1 MNTLST
7 HKKNHPAEILRTLQL
22 AMPVIIGMVAGFSMN
37 FVDTLMAGRLP
48 QKEIAL
54 AAIATGGA
62 IWSAV
67 LMFILGVLMALQPV
81 VAQLDGAGDQ
91 LEGGRA
97 ARQGLWIA
105 VVISIPFVIV
115 LLAGGTL
122 LQWMAIDAEIIPMA
136 VKYMSALTWGAP
148 AVCLML
154 LLRFFS
160 EGSGNTRPT
169 MYIGLMGVMLNIPL
183 NYILM
188 FGKLGF
194 PELGAQGCGYAT
206 SFVIWLQAAVMFFYI
221 RSHRHYVGFELFGH
235 WDWPQWVTI
244 AKLLRIG
251 LPIGGAIFVEG
262 SLFVGAA
269 LLIARLGALPASA
282 HLIAIN
288 FSALLFM
295 VPLGLASAVTTRVGN
310 ALGRGEPEAARY
322 AGLIG
327 FVIVLFTQTIGAATM
342 LLIPEFIV
350 RIYTD
355 DAAITSIAVGLL
367 FYSAIFQYS
376 DGIQICAAAALR
388 GLKDTMIP
396 MFINI
401 LSYLIIGLSVGYYLT
416 FNKAMGPAGMW
427 IGMIVGLS
435 FGAVLLLSRFLF
447 KSSAL
452 VRLGPAAIPATGP
465 CNKSPDW

>member
-1 MNTLST
+1 MSSKST

-22 AMPVIIGMVAGFSMN
+22 AVPVVIGMVASFSMN

-48 QKEIAL
+48 DREVSL

-62 IWSAV
+62 IWSAA

-81 VAQLDGAGDQ
+81 VAQLDGAGRRA
-91 LEGGRA
+91 EGGVA

-105 VVISIPFVIV
+105 LGVSIPFVFI
-115 LLAGGTL
+115 LLSGGLL
-122 LQWMAIDAEIIPMA
+122 LQLAAVDAEIIPTA
-136 VKYMSALTWGAP
+136 VKYMDALSWGAP
-148 AVCLML
+148 AICLML

-160 EGSGNTRPT
+160 EGSGHTRPT
-169 MYIGLMGVMLNIPL
+169 MYVGLLGVLLNVPL
-183 NYILM
+183 NYVLM
-188 FGKLGF
+188 FGKLGV

-206 SFVIWLQAAVMFFYI
+206 SIVIWLQFAVMFFYI
-221 RSHRHYVGFELFGH
+221 RWNRHYTEFELFKR
-235 WDWPQWVTI
+235 WDWPQWVPVS
-244 AKLLRIG
+244 KLLRIG

-262 SLFVGAA
+262 SLFIGAA

-288 FSALLFM
+288 YSALMFM

-327 FVIVLFTQTIGAATM
+327 FLIILFTQTVSAASM

-388 GLKDTMIP
+388 GLKDTMVP
-396 MFINI
+396 MFINT
-401 LSYLIIGLSVGYYLT
+401 LSYLVIGLSVGYYLT
-416 FNKAMGPAGMW
+416 FNKSMGPAGMW

-435 FGAVLLLSRFLF
+435 FGAFLLLTRFLF
-447 KSSAL
+447 KSRQL
-452 VRLGPAAIPATGP
+452 VRMGSAEP
-465 CNKSPDW
+465 

>member
-1 MNTLST
+1 MNT

-22 AMPVIIGMVAGFSMN
+22 AMPVVVGMVASFSMN

-48 QKEIAL
+48 DKEVAL

-67 LMFILGVLMALQPV
+67 LMFVLGVLMGLQPV
-81 VAQLDGAGDQ
+81 VAQLDGAGNRA
-91 LEGGRA
+91 EGGAA

-105 VVISIPFVIV
+105 LAASFPFVII
-115 LLAGGTL
+115 LLSGGAL
-122 LQWMAIDAEIIPMA
+122 LQVMMVDGEIIPTA
-136 VKYMSALTWGAP
+136 VGYMDALTWGAP
-148 AVCLML
+148 AICLML

-160 EGSGNTRPT
+160 EGSGHTRPT
-169 MYIGLMGVMLNIPL
+169 MYVGLLGVMLNVPL
-183 NYILM
+183 NYVLM
-188 FGKLGF
+188 FGKLGM
-194 PELGAQGCGYAT
+194 PELGAVGCGYAT
-206 SFVIWLQAAVMFFYI
+206 AFVIWMQFLVMFFYI
-221 RSHRHYVGFELFGH
+221 RWNRHYTEFELFKR
-235 WDWPQWVTI
+235 WDWPQWASI
-244 AKLLRIG
+244 SRLLRIG

-269 LLIARLGALPASA
+269 LLIARLGAVPASA

-288 FSALLFM
+288 YSALLFM

-327 FVIVLFTQTIGAATM
+327 FVIILFTQTLGAASM
-342 LLIPEFIV
+342 LLVPEFIV

-355 DAAITSIAVGLL
+355 DAAITAIAVTLL

-388 GLKDTMIP
+388 GLKDTMVP

-401 LSYLIIGLSVGYYLT
+401 LSYLVIGLSVGYYLT

-435 FGAVLLLSRFLF
+435 FGAALLLTRFLF
-447 KSSAL
+447 KSGQL
-452 VRLGPAAIPATGP
+452 VKMGPGGSPGP
-465 CNKSPDW
+465 GE

>member
-1 MNTLST
+1 MTSLNR
-7 HKKNHPAEILRTLQL
+7 NHPAEIRRTLQL
-22 AMPVIIGMVAGFSMN
+22 AIPVIVGMVASFSMN

-48 QKEIAL
+48 DKEIAL
-54 AAIATGGA
+54 AGIATGGA

-67 LMFILGVLMALQPV
+67 LMFILGVLMGLQPV

-91 LEGGRA
+91 AEGGVA

-105 VVISIPFVIV
+105 LGVSAPFVFV
-115 LLAGGTL
+115 LLSGGTL
-122 LQWMAIDAEIIPMA
+122 LQWMAVDADIIPTS
-136 VKYMSALTWGAP
+136 VVYMRALTWGAP
-148 AVCLML
+148 AICLML

-169 MYIGLMGVMLNIPL
+169 MYIGLMGVMLNVPL

-188 FGKLGF
+188 FGKLGM
-194 PELGAQGCGYAT
+194 PQLGAQGCGYAT
-206 SFVIWLQAAVMFFYI
+206 SIVIWLQAAVMFFYI
-221 RSHRHYVGFELFGH
+221 RGHHHYQGFELFKH
-235 WDWPQWVTI
+235 WDWPRWAPI
-244 AKLLRIG
+244 SRLLRIG

-269 LLIARLGALPASA
+269 LLIARLGPVPASA

-327 FVIVLFTQTIGAATM
+327 FVIVLITQTLGATTM

-355 DAAITSIAVGLL
+355 DAAITTIAVGLL
-367 FYSAIFQYS
+367 FFSAIFQYS

-427 IGMIVGLS
+427 IGMIAGLS
-435 FGAVLLLSRFLF
+435 FGAVLLLARFLF
-447 KSSAL
+447 KSGHL
-452 VRLGPAAIPATGP
+452 VRQGQDAATASGPGHEG
-465 CNKSPDW
+465 SG